1 MSESPENVTEQ
12 KHLFINSLSEKFQRN
27 VLIPMNDGS
36 LPREERGRGAG
47 YQTGEVLRRPWKR
60 G

>member
-12 KHLFINSLSEKFQRN
+12 KHLFINSLSEKLHRN
-27 VLIPMNDGS
+27 VLIPVNDGS

-47 YQTGEVLRRPWKR
+47 YQAGEVLWRPGQR